1 MEKISLDGALART
14 PGGLSVK
21 MSQNDRIPFSQGE
34 YLRRLDHVI
43 AGMASKGVDALL
55 VRGPENITYLTGYE
69 TPGYYG
75 YHCLVL
81 SRTEKP
87 TIIGRKVEVISN
99 APEFSWLADMVFI
112 EDHETA
118 EQVVT
123 DVLAELGLAD
133 KKLGVEKA
141 GFFFTVREFEALKSG
156 LPNAAF
162 VDCSHVVEEARMVK
176 SNEEVEMIRRAALIA
191 DAAIQAGIDAVAPG
205 VSEDQIAGALHKAWC
220 EAGAEYTGLPNF
232 IVTGERAGICHATWR
247 GRRMTDNDFC
257 IMEIAASKN
266 RYAAAIFRG
275 VSVGNPKSEFFKLA
289 DTTIEALGV
298 ALSTIKA
305 GVVCEDVDAKVHAVF
320 EKNGFGYEHKSRTAY
335 SMGVNYPPD
344 WGEGQIISI
353 RRGEKRR
360 LEENMCFHVVP
371 GCMSYAQKMG
381 MCTSATIRV
390 TANGCEVLNK
400 TPAQLFRK

>member
-1 MEKISLDGALART
+1 MEKISLDGAAMRT
-14 PGGLSVK
+14 PGGLAVK
-21 MSQNDRIPFSQGE
+21 MSTNGNIPFSQGE
-34 YLRRLDHVI
+34 YLRRLDQVI
-43 AGMASKGVDALL
+43 QGMVNKGVDALL

-75 YHCLVL
+75 YHCLIL
-81 SRTEKP
+81 SRHEKP
-87 TIIGRKVEVISN
+87 VIVGRKVEVISN

-112 EDHETA
+112 EDYETA

-123 DVLAELGLAD
+123 DVLAELGLD
-133 KKLGVEKA
+133 KSRLGVEKA
-141 GFFFTVREFEALKSG
+141 GFFFTVREFEALQSA
-156 LPNAAF
+156 LPAATF

-176 SNEEVEMIRRAALIA
+176 SEAEVEMIRRAAHIV
-191 DAAIQAGIDAVAPG
+191 DAALLAGIDAVGPG
-205 VSEDQIAGALHKAWC
+205 VSEDEIAGALHKVWC
-220 EAGAEYTGLPNF
+220 ESGAEYTGLPNF

-266 RYAAAIFRG
+266 RYSAAIFRG
-275 VSVGNPKSEFFKLA
+275 VAVGNPKPEFFKLA

-305 GVVCEDVDAKVHAVF
+305 GVVCEDVDAQVHAVF
-320 EKNGFGYEHKSRTAY
+320 EKNGFGYEHKSRAAY

-360 LEENMCFHVVP
+360 LQENMCFHVVP

-381 MCTSATIRV
+381 MCTSATVRV

-400 TPAQLFRK
+400 TPATLFRK